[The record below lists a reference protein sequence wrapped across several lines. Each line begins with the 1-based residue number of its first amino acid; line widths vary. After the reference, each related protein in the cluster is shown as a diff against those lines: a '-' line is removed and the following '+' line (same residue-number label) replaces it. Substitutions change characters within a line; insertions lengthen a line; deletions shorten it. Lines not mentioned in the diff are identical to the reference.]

1 MTATLEQASWADVEA
16 LRNEVMSTGA
26 SSSVENTA
34 AQFTKNLVDRFE
46 SVVLARLFLVLPF
59 SKLDAAATS
68 GLQQKFGSDPRL
80 KPTTPV
86 LTLLGTTGREP
97 QWNQRLTSEGH
108 LAIPLLDRAF
118 VQGIPMIAKLLADLE
133 ADLANLDSGMP
144 IASRKLL
151 GGQNATFYVPDARTM
166 VDSQGRSV
174 ISATPFV
181 TRYGVRGVFGMG
193 GAYLDGSLAVAV
205 IFTNEVLER
214 LTVDKF
220 PSLIG
225 NFKMATSKL
234 VSAGKIF
241 SAK

>member
-1 MTATLEQASWADVEA
+1 MARWLPARVLD
-16 LRNEVMSTGA
+16 RGA
-26 SSSVENTA
+26 GPAGLPIGVLMVNV
-34 AQFTKNLVDRFE
+34 LGCLLIG
-46 SVVLARLFLVLPF
+46 VV
-59 SKLDAAATS
+59 
-68 GLQQKFGSDPRL
+68 
-80 KPTTPV
+80 
-86 LTLLGTTGREP
+86 LGTTGREP